1 MSEFRFV
8 NGAPRKM
15 LLVIEPRSSEFW
27 IKSKATV
34 QVLVEDD
41 DQGLALDVEY
51 LPNGLVIYVE
61 EGRQVEVRQDGRLLG
76 LDKRSRRLGHRLNTE
91 GETLGQQGKPG
102 A

>member
-15 LLVIEPRSSEFW
+15 LLVIEPRSCEFW

-34 QVLVEDD
+34 QVLVEDG

-51 LPNGLVIYVE
+51 LPNGLVVYVE
-61 EGRQVEVRQDGRLLG
+61 EGLRVEVHQDGRLMG
-76 LDKRSRRLGHRLNTE
+76 LDKRSRRLGHRLNRA
-91 GETLGQQGKPG
+91 GETAGGQEVPC

>member
-1 MSEFRFV
+1 MSEFCFV

-34 QVLVEDD
+34 QVRVEGNDRPV
-41 DQGLALDVEY
+41 ALDVEY

-61 EGRQVEVRQDGRLLG
+61 EGRQVVVRQDGRLL
-76 LDKRSRRLGHRLNTE
+76 DQNKHSKRLGPRLNLE
-91 GETLGQQGKPG
+91 AG
-102 A
+102 

>member
-34 QVLVEDD
+34 QVLFEDGG
-41 DQGLALDVEY
+41 QGLSLDVEY

-61 EGRQVEVRQDGRLLG
+61 EGRQVEVREDGRLM
-76 LDKRSRRLGHRLNTE
+76 
-91 GETLGQQGKPG
+91 
-102 A
+102 

>member
-8 NGAPRKM
+8 NGAPRRM

-41 DQGLALDVEY
+41 DQAMALDVEY

-61 EGRQVEVRQDGRLLG
+61 EGRQVEVREDGRLLG
-76 LDKRSRRLGHRLNTE
+76 LDKRSRRLGQRLNGLPSLPE
-91 GETLGQQGKPG
+91 VVL
-102 A
+102 

>member
-15 LLVIEPRSSEFW
+15 LLVIEPSSSEFW

-34 QVLVEDD
+34 QVLVEDG

-61 EGRQVEVRQDGRLLG
+61 QGRQVEVRQDGRLLG
-76 LDKRSRRLGHRLNTE
+76 LDKRSRGLGHRLNRE
-91 GETLGQQGKPG
+91 GETAGGQGVRC